1 MDAVFSESLAFGQ
14 MKRRAVSAR
23 SYRSKIPPING
34 TSFLQDQTIQI
45 DLPGNLAGQY
55 YDFSSMYLKMKV
67 TSGTT
72 ACVYDRAGGLGLIK
86 RLQISTSGAN
96 ICDIN
101 NYGLLATLMLDADS
115 SSEWKAG
122 YGAQLLGT
130 CGDALRGVGSGIGG
144 TRVFCIPL
152 VLNPLFNTTPHRLIP
167 AFSLSSL
174 QIRITLDSNQSAVS
188 TLGATAS
195 VLAYSEVE
203 MVCMMTELSPAA
215 QAQVNA
221 ATNGKYNILANS
233 FMNSQASLALNATQL
248 TANLG
253 FSVSSLERII
263 AIHRP
268 SATVTSI
275 SAFSQGNRSSA
286 GLSQYVYLINS
297 EQYPSRS
304 VIVDAEGSESLAE
317 ALIADHALVDWNK
330 GSSFNNGVVVATN
343 TSSGLVVGA
352 LSGSAPNLTKSDCFM
367 LKDGTGL
374 TAGNASTAGAV
385 AAVSDVGTFYLS
397 TDFESGLA
405 TGKSATMYSGVSTI
419 ASNVQW
425 LGTYSASHAAETV
438 DFFAQFSVLVSLDM
452 MGSGVFSISV

>member
-34 TSFLQDQTIQI
+34 TTFQENQTIELS
-45 DLPGNLAGQY
+45 LPGSLSGQY

-67 TSGTT
+67 TSGTA
-72 ACVYDRAGGLGLIK
+72 ACVYDRGGGLGLIK
-86 RLQISTSGAN
+86 RLQIATSGAN

-101 NYGLLATLMLDADS
+101 NYGLLATLMLDTDS

-130 CGDALRGVGSGIGG
+130 NGDALRGVGSAIAG

-167 AFSLSSL
+167 AFSLSAL

-188 TLGATAS
+188 SPGAAS
-195 VLAYSEVE
+195 ILAYSEVE
-203 MVCMMTELSPAA
+203 LVCMMTELSPAA
-215 QAQVNA
+215 QAQVDA

-233 FMNSQASLALNATQL
+233 FMNSQATIGLNETQL

-268 SATVTSI
+268 AATVTSV

-317 ALIADHALVDWNK
+317 AMIADHSLVDWNK
-330 GSSFNNGVVVATN
+330 GSSFNNGVVVAAN

-352 LSGSAPNLTKSDCFM
+352 LSGSAPNLTKSACFM

-374 TAGNASTAGAV
+374 TAGNASTATV
-385 AAVSDVGTFYLS
+385 AAAASDVGTFYVS
-397 TDFESGLA
+397 TDMESGLSQ
-405 TGKSATMYSGVSTI
+405 GKSATLYSGVSTI
-419 ASNVQW
+419 SSNVQW
-425 LGTYSASHAAETV
+425 LGTYSAAHAIQTV
-438 DFFAQFSVLVSLDM
+438 DFFAQFSVLLSLDM
-452 MGSGVFSISV
+452 RGSGVFSISV

>member
-1 MDAVFSESLAFGQ
+1 
-14 MKRRAVSAR
+14 
-23 SYRSKIPPING
+23 
-34 TSFLQDQTIQI
+34 
-45 DLPGNLAGQY
+45 
-55 YDFSSMYLKMKV
+55 
-67 TSGTT
+67 
-72 ACVYDRAGGLGLIK
+72 
-86 RLQISTSGAN
+86 
-96 ICDIN
+96 
-101 NYGLLATLMLDADS
+101 
-115 SSEWKAG
+115 
-122 YGAQLLGT
+122 
-130 CGDALRGVGSGIGG
+130 
-144 TRVFCIPL
+144 
-152 VLNPLFNTTPHRLIP
+152 
-167 AFSLSSL
+167 
-174 QIRITLDSNQSAVS
+174 
-188 TLGATAS
+188 
-195 VLAYSEVE
+195 
-203 MVCMMTELSPAA
+203 MMTELSPAA

-438 DFFAQFSVLVSLDM
+438 DFFAQFSVLISLDM